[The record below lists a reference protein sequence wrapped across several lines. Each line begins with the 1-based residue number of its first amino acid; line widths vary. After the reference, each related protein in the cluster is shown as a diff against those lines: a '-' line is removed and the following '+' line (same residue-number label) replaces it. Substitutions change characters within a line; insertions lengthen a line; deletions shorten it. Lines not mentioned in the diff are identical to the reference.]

1 MKMREVA
8 RRTLQICE
16 SGQYA
21 APSGA
26 VVHIDTEQRAA
37 EANTRLYRPDEL
49 RMLIDSGGGTGP
61 PPFMNVS
68 AETTQAA
75 GQRMAADGPVV
86 LLNFAS
92 ARNPGGGFLRGAKAQ
107 EEDVTRCSGLY
118 PCLLNAPEYYSA
130 NRAQSSMMYTDHII
144 YSPAVPFF
152 RIKSDTLIEQPFE
165 ASVITAPAPNAG
177 EARRKGEGRKVS
189 ETLTRRAGM
198 VLAIAQD
205 NGHRRLLLGAWGCGV
220 FQNNATEV
228 ATVFRDW
235 LTSPRF
241 AGAFDQVD
249 FGIWDNTKDKRVLQA
264 FQAVIEAPIL

>member
-8 RRTLQICE
+8 KRTLQICE
-16 SGQYA
+16 SGQYV
-21 APSGA
+21 APSDA
-26 VVHIDTEQRAA
+26 VVEIGPAQRAA
-37 EANTRLYRPDEL
+37 EAGTRLYRPDGL
-49 RMLIDSGGGTGP
+49 RVLLDASGGSGP
-61 PPFMNVS
+61 PPTMTVTD
-68 AETTQAA
+68 ETTQIA

-118 PCLLNAPEYYSA
+118 PCLLRAPEYYRV

-144 YSPAVPFF
+144 YSPGVPFM
-152 RIKSDTLIEQPFE
+152 RVKADTLLEVPFE

-177 EARRKGEGRKVS
+177 EARRKREGEKVS
-189 ETLTRRAGM
+189 ATLRRRAGM

-220 FQNNATEV
+220 FQNDPTEV
-228 ATVFRDW
+228 AGVFKDW
-235 LTSPRF
+235 LIGARF

-249 FGIWDNTKDKRVLQA
+249 FAIHDNTQDRRVLTA
-264 FQAVIEAPIL
+264 FRAVIEAPIQ

>member
-16 SGQYA
+16 RGHYV

-26 VVHIDTEQRAA
+26 VVRIGREQRAA
-37 EANTRLYRPDEL
+37 EAGTRLYRPEEL
-49 RMLIDSGGGTGP
+49 RALMDRGGGSGP
-61 PPFMNVS
+61 PPIMTVT

-118 PCLLNAPEYYSA
+118 PCLLTAPEYYSV
-130 NRAQSSMMYTDHII
+130 NRAQKSMMYTDHII
-144 YSPAVPFF
+144 YSPGVPFF
-152 RIKSDTLIEQPFE
+152 RIKSDTLIEEPFE

-177 EARRKGEGRKVS
+177 EARRKGEGGKVA
-189 ETLTRRAGM
+189 ETRRRRAGM
-198 VLAIAQD
+198 VLAIAED

-220 FQNNATEV
+220 FQNDPTEMAT
-228 ATVFRDW
+228 AFREW
-235 LTSPRF
+235 LVHPRF

-249 FGIWDNTKDKRVLQA
+249 FAVYDTTRDARVLTA
-264 FQAVIEAPIL
+264 FQRVIEAPIL